1 MPKIVD
7 HDMKRQEIIEKAKE
21 VFAKRG
27 YRNTNLSHISEKC
40 GMGRT
45 TLYQYFANKDEIFY
59 QTMRH
64 TLEEIRSQ
72 VEAIAIDEE
81 LTITEKLKRIVH
93 QLIGEGNN
101 NHTFLLLLETWLVLK
116 REKNETLERL
126 KEYII
131 DLKLIL
137 EILINK
143 GIESKEIKQV
153 DSKSLA
159 ETIYTLIE
167 TFTLQRTSN
176 NIDIKA
182 KIESFNLLI
191 DGLKV

>member
-72 VEAIAIDEE
+72 VEAISIDEE

-93 QLIGEGNN
+93 QLIGEVNN
-101 NHTFLLLLETWLVLK
+101 NHTFLLLLEAWLVLK

>member
-21 VFAKRG
+21 VFARV
-27 YRNTNLSHISEKC
+27 SEYKSFPYL
-40 GMGRT
+40 GKMWNGRT

-72 VEAIAIDEE
+72 VEAISIDEE

-101 NHTFLLLLETWLVLK
+101 NHTFLLLLEAWLVLK

>member
-72 VEAIAIDEE
+72 VEAISIDEE

-101 NHTFLLLLETWLVLK
+101 NHTFLLLLEAWLVLK